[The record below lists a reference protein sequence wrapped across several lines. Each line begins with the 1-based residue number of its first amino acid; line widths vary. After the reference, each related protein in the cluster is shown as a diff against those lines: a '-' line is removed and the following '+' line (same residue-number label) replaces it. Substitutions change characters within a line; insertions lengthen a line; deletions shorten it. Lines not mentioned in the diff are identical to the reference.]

1 LQYYY
6 RITEKFKKTDDI
18 LTTLRLEIIETIVL
32 IVAIIG
38 VKLATTKAI
47 KRILTS
53 LEFDLQRKRISQ
65 KIVNLFILLV
75 GGIVL
80 AAIWNIDRKELFVFF
95 TSVLTII
102 GIAFFA
108 QWSIL
113 SNITASLILFFN
125 HPLRIGQFIQV
136 FDKDYTV
143 EGKLEDISFFFMHV
157 RTKENQIV
165 TIPNN
170 LVLQRT
176 ILMKTETSK
185 EDATTEL

>member
-1 LQYYY
+1 M
-6 RITEKFKKTDDI
+6 DDVF
-18 LTTLRLEIIETIVL
+18 TTLRLEIIETIVL
-32 IVAIIG
+32 IVAMIG

-185 EDATTEL
+185 EDVTTEL

>member
-1 LQYYY
+1 MNEL
-6 RITEKFKKTDDI
+6 F
-18 LTTLRLEIIETIVL
+18 TTLRLEIIETIVL
-32 IVAIIG
+32 IVAMIS

-47 KRILTS
+47 KRILSS

-75 GGIVL
+75 GGIIL
-80 AAIWNIDRKELFVFF
+80 AGIWNIDRKELFVFF
-95 TSVLTII
+95 TSVLTIL

-176 ILMKTETSK
+176 ILMKTEASK
-185 EDATTEL
+185 EDFTTEL